1 MTGVAMQF
9 LFWFLTGIIV
19 LVFLLVAWR
28 FARLRARG
36 TQVALRRLP
45 VSGIHGWRIGIFRY
59 SAGNIYYYKLRSL
72 FPMADA
78 IFVRSK
84 VDIRGKRDVKD
95 EETPFLNEDEYI
107 MIFNHAGVDYEVQF
121 PHRGAMAFTAWV
133 ESAPDSRMER
143 ISPKVLQAR
152 MNRARS

>member
-1 MTGVAMQF
+1 MQF
-9 LFWFLTGIIV
+9 LFWV
-19 LVFLLVAWR
+19 LVGVLALVLLLVVWR
-28 FARLRARG
+28 FARLHASG

-45 VSGIHGWRIGIFRY
+45 ASGIHGWRIGIFRY

-84 VDIRGKRDVKD
+84 VDIRGKREVKD
-95 EETPFLNEDEYI
+95 EETSFLSEEEKI
-107 MIFNHAGVDYEVQF
+107 MVFNHAGVDYEVQF
-121 PHRGAMAFTAWV
+121 PHRGAMAFTSWI

-143 ISPKVLQAR
+143 MSPKVLQAR
-152 MNRARS
+152 INRARS